1 MAVSAIGFCEIF
13 IHPLCATGEFGSLL
27 QNSPVAH
34 RGCIKIQ
41 NPIALTAIIGMM
53 SCLVVGDGGNSGTA
67 VASQGAMATEGG
79 SSVATRS

>member
-1 MAVSAIGFCEIF
+1 MSERISLPTLTHNKGSSIPIMAVSAIGFCEIF

-41 NPIALTAIIGMM
+41 NPIALTAIIGMQT
-53 SCLVVGDGGNSGTA
+53 SLLVC
-67 VASQGAMATEGG
+67 EGG
-79 SSVATRS
+79 